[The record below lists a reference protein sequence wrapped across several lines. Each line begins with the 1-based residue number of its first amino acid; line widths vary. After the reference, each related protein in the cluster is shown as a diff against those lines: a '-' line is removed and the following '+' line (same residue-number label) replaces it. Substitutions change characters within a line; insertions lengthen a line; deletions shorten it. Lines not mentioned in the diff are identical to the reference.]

1 MSQPGAYEII
11 TERPLPLLLL
21 GSAGFLSAI
30 GARIVD
36 PLLAALASEF
46 NTTISVVSLLI
57 TAFTFAYGCN
67 QLILGPLGD
76 RFGKLRLLLGAL
88 ACYTLFMF
96 ACALAA
102 DLPIL
107 IALRACAGAASAGL
121 IPTCLAYIGDAVR
134 YEDRQVV
141 LSRFLMGVVL
151 AQALAGPLGG
161 LFGEFLGWRGV
172 FALLGAGGLVV
183 GLALAAR
190 LRHLPDRRHNDST
203 FRRAAYSVLI
213 RHRPARLLLIVTVV
227 EGILLPG
234 SFPFI
239 APYLVD
245 QFGLSYFAVGL
256 ILSCLGLGAMIY
268 TRYAAFLLQKLGE
281 AGLVLYGGL
290 LIAVTMG
297 IALLLNRWALFI
309 LVEVALGLGYFMLHS
324 VMQARATELLPDARA
339 TAVSLFI
346 FMLFIGQGLGAV
358 LMGGA
363 IALWGYG
370 TAFQLNVAATLA
382 LTVWLANYMRR
393 TAAAQ
398 AAC

>member
-1 MSQPGAYEII
+1 MSKPGVHEDTAEGS
-11 TERPLPLLLL
+11 LPLLLL
-21 GSAGFLSAI
+21 GAAGFLSAI

-67 QLILGPLGD
+67 QLILGPVGD
-76 RFGKLRLLLGAL
+76 RFGKLRLLVGAL
-88 ACYTLFMF
+88 AFYSLFMF

-107 IALRACAGAASAGL
+107 MVFRAFAGAASAGL

-134 YEDRQVV
+134 YEERQVV
-141 LSRFLMGVVL
+141 LSRFLIGVVL
-151 AQALAGPLGG
+151 AQVMAGPLGG
-161 LFGEFLGWRGV
+161 MFGEFLGWRGV
-172 FALLGAGGLVV
+172 FVLLGAGGLLV
-183 GLALAAR
+183 GLVLLVR
-190 LRHLPDRRHNDST
+190 IRRLPDRQHTSAT
-203 FRRAAYSVLI
+203 FRRATYAVLL
-213 RHRPARLLLIVTVV
+213 RHRPARLLLLVTIA

-245 QFGLSYFAVGL
+245 HFGLSYFGVGL

-281 AGLVLYGGL
+281 SGLVLCGGL
-290 LIAVTMG
+290 LVAVTMG
-297 IALLLNRWALFI
+297 VALLANRWEMFI

-324 VMQARATELLPDARA
+324 VMQARATELLPAARA

-358 LMGGA
+358 LMGTA
-363 IALWGYG
+363 IAFWGYG
-370 TAFQLNVAATLA
+370 TAFQLNVAATLV

-393 TAAAQ
+393 TAAVQ